1 MESLFNIL
9 LVIYFTGIIAVIAFA
24 YKNVNKKN
32 PIRDNEWG
40 LLMFFSLFSW
50 LMLLVMIIGAAF
62 HIGEKEEEIY
72 TRHIE
77 SNKNIVV

>member
-9 LVIYFTGIIAVIAFA
+9 VIVYLTGIVAVIAFA
-24 YKNVNKKN
+24 YKSTCKKN
-32 PIRDNEWG
+32 PIKENEWG

-72 TRHIE
+72 SRYLE
-77 SNKNIVV
+77 SK